1 MLTIGQLGN
10 QSAVAIGVTM
20 SKVVSDELELEGLRE
35 RLCEMA
41 DGELLRFGWVTKNAC
56 SGGGKPGERGRESC
70 MLQLHEAREE
80 WNRRKTRLPL
90 RGSF

>member
-1 MLTIGQLGN
+1 M
-10 QSAVAIGVTM
+10 AIEVIV
-20 SKVVSDELELEGLRE
+20 SKVADDGLELEGLRE
-35 RLCEMA
+35 RLSEMA

-56 SGGGKPGERGRESC
+56 SGGGTPGERERESWA
-70 MLQLHEAREE
+70 LQLREAREE